1 MKLFVALGPGDIVS
15 AHRAMM
21 AGERS
26 SETSI
31 IASGQLLEYCRA
43 QSIETLALSYHRRKD
58 SLHDEL
64 LWLENRPRVWEVSSG
79 GRYHLSRIFYGLYLC
94 MRAWQFGADLAII
107 DSGSTHYFAL
117 AGFRLIGIP
126 VAINF
131 HNTLW
136 PNGFEPEQ
144 FIQRAINFFDMLFFW
159 WLAAGSTGVSP
170 ECGHQVRQL
179 AGPFF
184 PFFEYRCQF
193 GSNEF
198 SSHKQRGERNP
209 FRVIFVGRAER
220 NKGVLDIAA
229 IAERLREQSTTP
241 IVFEVSGDGN
251 ALPEL
256 RRIVEE
262 KQLGGSIIV
271 HGRLPRTELFQL
283 YSRAHAVIVPTRSD
297 YCEGLPAVCAEA
309 VLSGLPIITSRL
321 SNAVPVLGPSLM
333 EAEPE
338 DIESYV
344 RAIRRLAEDA
354 STYTRLRN
362 ACPELAKQFI
372 DRARSYP
379 AATDLL
385 IGHLFPGWK
394 QLKNYEPL
402 FARIGNSKR
411 AFPSLQL

>member
-21 AGERS
+21 VGERS

-43 QSIETLALSYHRRKD
+43 QSIETLALSHHRRKD

-64 LWLENRPRVWEVSSG
+64 LRLENRPRVWEGTSG

-94 MRAWQFGADLAII
+94 MRAWQFGAHLAII

-117 AGFRLIGIP
+117 AAFRLVGIP

-136 PNGFEPEQ
+136 PNGFEPKQ
-144 FIQRAINFFDMLFFW
+144 FKPRAINFCDTAFFR

-170 ECGHQVRQL
+170 ECGRQVRQL
-179 AGPFF
+179 AGPSF

-193 GSNEF
+193 RSDELWPHQQH
-198 SSHKQRGERNP
+198 SERNP

-220 NKGVLDIAA
+220 NKGLLDIAA
-229 IAERLREQSTTP
+229 MAERLREQSGTS

-262 KQLGGSIIV
+262 RQLGGSVIV
-271 HGRLPRTELFQL
+271 HGRLPRSELFQL

-321 SNAVPVLGPSLM
+321 SNVISVLGPALM
-333 EAEPE
+333 EAKPD

-344 RAIRRLAEDA
+344 GAIRRLAEDA
-354 STYTRLRN
+354 SMYTRLRN
-362 ACPELAKQFI
+362 ACPELAQQFI
-372 DRARSYP
+372 DRARSCP

-385 IGHLFPGWK
+385 IAHLFPGWK

-402 FARIGNSKR
+402 FARIG
-411 AFPSLQL
+411 